1 MGSVVDG
8 CDVGHPAWLSFP
20 LELIVVTRGYED
32 TLTRPSVFV
41 FFFLISREPKSGFLC
56 ATF

>member
-41 FFFLISREPKSGFLC
+41 FFF
-56 ATF
+56 